1 MRCVCVFWGGGG
13 NLRKILL
20 FFFLND
26 RKFLAVES
34 SLAPYGLISA
44 LNDWSIDALP
54 TFEMVEIWAHFNA

>member
-1 MRCVCVFWGGGG
+1 VFWGGGG

-54 TFEMVEIWAHFNA
+54 TFEMVEI